1 MQDERTVV
9 VHSAAELVGLPTRR
23 GFLKAL
29 GLGGTLVL
37 MPAVFAACADGVGPA
52 YPYGNNT
59 NTNTTA
65 RTISL
70 GTDVGIFTFAYALE
84 QLESKFYETV
94 VALPNFSS
102 LFSAQEQELLVGI
115 RNDEVTHREFMRQ
128 LLGASF
134 PDLTFNFASVT
145 GSPSKTGI
153 LTAALTLET
162 NGIAAYNGAGAS
174 IKNANNLLVAG
185 KIVSVEARHTS
196 AIADALD
203 IASGSPTGKAYAD
216 LTAAVLNGLGAN
228 SANALDAAAVG
239 LSGEMVVAG
248 NAQPLIV
255 NQITLTA

>member
-37 MPAVFAACADGVGPA
+37 MPSVFAACADGVGPA
-52 YPYGNNT
+52 YPYGT

-162 NGIAAYNGAGAS
+162 NGIAAYNGAGYLL
-174 IKNANNLLVAG
+174 KNANNLLVAG

-216 LTAAVLNGLGAN
+216 LTASVLNGLGADPT
-228 SANALDAAAVG
+228 NALDAA
-239 LSGEMVVAG
+239 VANEATIAT
-248 NAQPLIV
+248 NAQPFIV
-255 NQITLTA
+255 NTITLTA